1 MSFLNSIPIIGPAIN
16 YVIEA
21 GSDFLFG
28 DGQGMDDIDSGG
40 FISNLFSGGKSSS
53 SSKQMQA
60 VGQALGAVD
69 KKLTRV
75 ERLSRDRAM
84 REATK
89 NVQRALPT
97 STDRKRDE
105 RQAYIERSKI
115 PIRRA
120 AEVHLVSAVN
130 HYNNQLRKNG
140 MSTIPDLSEA
150 ISDRAPRYTKSPTA
164 IG

>member
-16 YVIEA
+16 YAIEA

-28 DGQGMDDIDSGG
+28 SDDEFYSTEDG
-40 FISNLFSGGKSSS
+40 FISRFFSGGKSSS

-60 VGQALGAVD
+60 VGQALGVVD

-89 NVQRALPT
+89 NLQRALPT

-120 AEVHLVSAVN
+120 AEIHLVSAVN

-150 ISDRAPRYTKSPTA
+150 ISDETPRYTKRPTA

>member
-1 MSFLNSIPIIGPAIN
+1 MDFLNNIPIIGPAIN
-16 YVIEA
+16 YAIEA

-28 DGQGMDDIDSGG
+28 DDQGMDDVDSGG
-40 FISNLFSGGKSSS
+40 FISDLFSGGKSSS
-53 SSKQMQA
+53 SSRQTKA
-60 VGQALGAVD
+60 IGQAIGE
-69 KKLTRV
+69 TRQDV
-75 ERLSRDRAM
+75 KTIKRLSRQRAM
-84 REATK
+84 SERTK
-89 NVQRALPT
+89 NIVAALRT

-105 RQAYIERSKI
+105 REAYIERSKI

-120 AEVHLVSAVN
+120 AEIHLASAVN

-150 ISDRAPRYTKSPTA
+150 ISDQAPRYTKSPTA

>member
-1 MSFLNSIPIIGPAIN
+1 MDFLNSIPIIGPAIN
-16 YVIEA
+16 YAIEA

-28 DGQGMDDIDSGG
+28 SDDEFYSTEDG
-40 FISNLFSGGKSSS
+40 FISRLFSGGKSSS
-53 SSKQMQA
+53 SSRQMQA
-60 VGQALGAVD
+60 VGQALGE
-69 KKLTRV
+69 TREDV
-75 ERLSRDRAM
+75 KTIERLSRQRAM
-84 REATK
+84 SERTK
-89 NVQRALPT
+89 NIVAALKT

-105 RQAYIERSKI
+105 REAYIERSKI

-120 AEVHLVSAVN
+120 AEIHLASAVN

-150 ISDRAPRYTKSPTA
+150 ISDQAPRYTKSPTA

>member
-16 YVIEA
+16 YAIEA

-28 DGQGMDDIDSGG
+28 SDDEFYSTEDG
-40 FISNLFSGGKSSS
+40 FISRFFSGGKSSS

-60 VGQALGAVD
+60 VGQALGVVD

-89 NVQRALPT
+89 NLQRALPT

-120 AEVHLVSAVN
+120 AEIHLVSAVN